1 MNISNFFQECVNTV
15 MDSRPIQY
23 QPSMEISEGEIQV
36 KGKTFGRWETKK
48 FIIDEEKRVFAIRSS
63 KGKFMFKPY
72 FL

>member
-15 MDSRPIQY
+15 MDTRPIQY
-23 QPSMEISEGEIQV
+23 QPSMQISEGEILV

-48 FIIDEEKRVFAIRSS
+48 FIIDDEKRVFALRSS
-63 KGKFMFKPY
+63 NGKTRLKPY